1 MPGLSKFM
9 AQKMYQG
16 NTKTDIAT
24 FLRLA
29 ETIPVIDVRTPS
41 EFNTGHIPGA
51 SNIPLFEDEERKIIG
66 IKYKKEGRTKAILAG
81 LELSGHSMHSKLE
94 HALRISREGRLLVH
108 CWRGGMRSEAMA
120 WLFSL
125 GGIETDVLEGG
136 YKSYRHF
143 VLENLSVNKNMLVL
157 GGLTGSGKTHI
168 LKYLQNSGLQVI
180 DLEGLANH
188 KGSAFGS
195 LGQLPQPTSEHFAN
209 LLFDKWK
216 RVDLNKPVWI
226 EDESRN
232 IGSVFMP
239 EEFYLNMQKNP
250 AIVLLM
256 DVKTRLPRLIEE
268 YSCYS
273 PDELADT
280 IRKISKRLGGD
291 KTKEAIDA
299 VDRRDFAKAIEIAL
313 QYYDKA
319 YLFGLKRK
327 QGKEIVYLN
336 TDTDDIETNAGKILE
351 IAGRIVR

>member
-125 GGIETDVLEGG
+125 GDIETEVLEKG
-136 YKSYRHF
+136 YKAYRNHI
-143 VLENLSVNKNMLVL
+143 LASLSEKRNTIIL
-157 GGLTGSGKTHI
+157 GGMTGSSKTHI
-168 LKYLQNSGLQVI
+168 LRHLKNTGHQVI
-180 DLEGLANH
+180 DLERLANH
-188 KGSAFGS
+188 KGPPFGA
-195 LGQLPQPTSEHFAN
+195 LGQPPQPSSEHFAN
-209 LLFDKWK
+209 LLFNECRKLE
-216 RVDLNKPVWI
+216 VELPVWL

-232 IGSVFMP
+232 IG
-239 EEFYLNMQKNP
+239 
-250 AIVLLM
+250 
-256 DVKTRLPRLIEE
+256 T
-268 YSCYS
+268 
-273 PDELADT
+273 
-280 IRKISKRLGGD
+280 
-291 KTKEAIDA
+291 
-299 VDRRDFAKAIEIAL
+299 
-313 QYYDKA
+313 
-319 YLFGLKRK
+319 
-327 QGKEIVYLN
+327 
-336 TDTDDIETNAGKILE
+336 
-351 IAGRIVR
+351 

>member
-16 NTKTDIAT
+16 NTKTEIAT

-41 EFNTGHIPGA
+41 EFNKGHIPGA
-51 SNIPLFEDEERKIIG
+51 FSIPLFEDEERKIIG
-66 IKYKKEGRTKAILAG
+66 IKYIKEGRRKAIIAG
-81 LELSGHSMHSKLE
+81 LELSGPSMHSKLE
-94 HALRISREGRLLVH
+94 HALRISGEGRLLVH

-125 GGIETDVLEGG
+125 GGIETDVLAGG

-157 GGLTGSGKTHI
+157 GGLTGSGKTQI

-250 AIVLLM
+250 AIVILM

-336 TDTDDIETNAGKILE
+336 TDTDDIETNAGKILD